1 MVKRLK
7 EVHKIIKCN
16 FAGWFINY
24 KIYLVLLLLLIFVLD
39 NYTSLFEFA
48 RQAGYRVSPYLFPFC
63 FTHPF
68 MRIVIFSSVIFLFS
82 DAPFISDL
90 QLLFLS
96 RTGKGKWYLAQ
107 MLYLGICCF
116 LLTAFLALMPVIK
129 NITMIAFVKD
139 WGKVVETLAD
149 GHYDII
155 HPVSYDMVS
164 RYSAWQVMGYTVCV
178 SILLMLFL
186 GMILYL
192 CNIAFNNR
200 SIGILISAAFV
211 LLDWFVYLTG
221 NNRLLWI
228 SPVSWIQIS
237 NMAYARE
244 RGVPSAVF
252 SVICLIVSD
261 VVLLLSAYFVSQRK
275 DVVEVT
281 NK

>member
-16 FAGWFINY
+16 FAGWLMNY

-39 NYTSLFEFA
+39 NYISLFEFA
-48 RQAGYRVSPYLFPFC
+48 RQVRYRVSPYLFPFC

-82 DAPFISDL
+82 DAPFLSDL
-90 QLLFLS
+90 QLLLLS

-107 MLYLGICCF
+107 MLYLGICSF
-116 LLTAFLALMPVIK
+116 LLTAFLAVLPVIK

-139 WGKVVETLAD
+139 WGKVIETLAD
-149 GHYDII
+149 GQYDLI

-164 RYSAWQVMGYTVCV
+164 RYSAWQAMGYTVCV

-192 CNIAFNNR
+192 CNIAFSNR
-200 SIGILISAAFV
+200 SIGVLISAAFV
-211 LLDWFVYLTG
+211 LLDWFVYLTES
-221 NNRLLWI
+221 NRLLWI

-244 RGVPSAVF
+244 REVPSAVF
-252 SVICLIVSD
+252 SVVCLIVSD
-261 VVLLLSAYFVSQRK
+261 VVLLLSAHFVSQRK

-281 NK
+281 NR

>member
-1 MVKRLK
+1 M
-7 EVHKIIKCN
+7 N
-16 FAGWFINY
+16 D

-82 DAPFISDL
+82 DAPFISDF
-90 QLLFLS
+90 QLLLLS
-96 RTGKGKWYLAQ
+96 RTGKRKWYLAQ

-116 LLTAFLALMPVIK
+116 LFTAFLAVLPVIK

-139 WGKVVETLAD
+139 WGKVIETLAD
-149 GHYDII
+149 GHYNFI

-164 RYSAWQVMGYTVCV
+164 RYSAWQVMGYTVCI
-178 SILLMLFL
+178 SILLMLLL

-192 CNIAFNNR
+192 CNISFKNR
-200 SIGILISAAFV
+200 SIGILISAALV
-211 LLDWFVYLTG
+211 LLDWFIYLTG

-228 SPVSWIQIS
+228 SPVSWTQIS

-244 RGVPSAVF
+244 RGIPSVGF
-252 SVICLIVSD
+252 SLVCLIVSD
-261 VVLLLSAYFVSQRK
+261 VVLLLSVYFVSQRK

-281 NK
+281 NR